1 MFSLSIFDPPDERIL
16 ANCLQTIAAQTEI
29 IQRLVASTRELTEA
43 LDIATKEN
51 KKLKEKQA
59 TLADRAIA

>member
-1 MFSLSIFDPPDERIL
+1 LSLFDPPEERIL
-16 ANCLQTIAAQTEI
+16 ANCLETIAKQTEI

-43 LDIATKEN
+43 LDLATKEI

-59 TLADRAIA
+59 QNHDRAIA